1 MALLRRQGYTT
12 INHEAAEAK
21 LWRGRGDVVLLRRR
35 QSTKEGDEGHDG
47 TFPEG
52 GGRRWSSSGGEGT

>member
-1 MALLRRQGYTT
+1 MVLLRRQGYTT

-52 GGRRWSSSGGEGT
+52 GGR